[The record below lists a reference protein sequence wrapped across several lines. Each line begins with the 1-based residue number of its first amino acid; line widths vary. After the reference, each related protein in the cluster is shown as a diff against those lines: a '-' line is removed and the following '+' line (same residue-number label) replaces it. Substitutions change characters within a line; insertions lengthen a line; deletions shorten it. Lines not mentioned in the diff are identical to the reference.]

1 MTFEE
6 KFNELK
12 EKYAPWAD
20 FTGVDYDLA
29 AEITLTDADCGGTFY
44 IAWLGGKLQIAPYTY
59 YDATVRVSVGS
70 DLLERLLQG
79 KENAVKAFLR
89 GDIDAE
95 GDPTHALA
103 LIEAMKGKKGRRN
116 G

>member
-12 EKYAPWAD
+12 EKYAPGAD

-29 AEITLTDADCGGTFY
+29 AEITLTDEGCGGTFY
-44 IAWLGGKLQIAPYTY
+44 IAWQGGKMTVAPYDY
-59 YDATVRVSVGS
+59 HDATVRIAIGS

-89 GDIDAE
+89 GDLDAE
-95 GDPTHALA
+95 GDPAHALV
-103 LIEAMKGKKGRRN
+103 LIEAMKGKKN
-116 G
+116 

>member
-12 EKYAPWAD
+12 DKYAPGAD
-20 FTGVDYDLA
+20 FRAVDYDLA

-44 IAWLGGKLQIAPYTY
+44 IAWLGGKLQIAPYNY
-59 YDATVRVSVGS
+59 NDATVRVSVGS

-89 GDIDAE
+89 GDLDAE
-95 GDPTHALA
+95 GDPAHALA
-103 LIEAMKGKKGRRN
+103 LIEAMKRKKKR
-116 G
+116 